1 MNWNWQ
7 IIIDSIPKLLQ
18 GSIITIELVVLSG
31 LLGFMLA
38 VPLALARLSKKPWV
52 QALPFAYNKLFVL
65 TLPAVTL
72 PVTTKEP
79 VTFDVAIVVFGT
91 YRYEAVLIVITGPRL
106 ATALLAVVN
115 AAAILALAVLRP
127 PCKYTEFADA
137 EFA

>member
-52 QALPFAYNKLFVL
+52 QA
-65 TLPAVTL
+65 
-72 PVTTKEP
+72 
-79 VTFDVAIVVFGT
+79 
-91 YRYEAVLIVITGPRL
+91 
-106 ATALLAVVN
+106 
-115 AAAILALAVLRP
+115 
-127 PCKYTEFADA
+127 
-137 EFA
+137 